1 VSIENKENIMRTSV
15 LTILATLTIVPA
27 TLFAGRLKI
36 YSYPKTIAPGQMA
49 TIIFENPDPEAS
61 IDRSS
66 CTAEKLVA
74 WVKQDVP
81 ILRIEQKG
89 KMIFTSLG
97 SYKTLGDS
105 AMATFMVPPTL
116 IEGDASLFILNDRD
130 ASVPYKFTVT
140 PTAEVKILRVD
151 GTVKPLQKFTVVG
164 EGFMPSTM
172 VDEAPVIKELDLN
185 VGYSKMKPDEQFTL
199 LNKRIQTD
207 WDRVAIGNF
216 LYINQSGKE
225 WRVFVENCGMA
236 PGGLA
241 LEFTLPPDVKP
252 GTIGLTMMIRKDK
265 TEYARSAPFTV
276 SVE

>member
-1 VSIENKENIMRTSV
+1 MRIRCIAYLLALLV
-15 LTILATLTIVPA
+15 LPTALL
-27 TLFAGRLKI
+27 AGRLKV
-36 YSYPKTIAPGQMA
+36 YSYPKQVAAGQMA
-49 TIIFENPDPEAS
+49 VIIFENPDLDAS

-66 CTAEKLVA
+66 CTAEKLLA

-89 KMIFTSLG
+89 KQIFTSLG

-116 IEGDASLFILNDRD
+116 VEGDATIFILNDRD
-130 ASVPYKFTVT
+130 ASVPYKFSVT
-140 PTAEVKILRVD
+140 PTASVNIYRVD
-151 GTVKPLQKFTVVG
+151 GTLKGLEKFKVVG
-164 EGFMPSTM
+164 DGFMPSTT
-172 VDEAPVIKELDLN
+172 VDAAPIIQELDLN
-185 VGYSKMKPDEQFTL
+185 VGYSKMKASEQFTL

-207 WDRVAIGNF
+207 WDRVPTGNF

-225 WRVFVENCGMA
+225 WRVFVESCGMA

-252 GTIGLTMMIRKDK
+252 GTVSLTMMTRKDK
-265 TEYARSAPFTV
+265 AEYARSAPLTV
-276 SVE
+276 NVQ

>member
-1 VSIENKENIMRTSV
+1 MRTPIITF
-15 LTILATLTIVPA
+15 LLALLIIPTG
-27 TLFAGRLKI
+27 LFAGRLKI
-36 YSYPKTIAPGQMA
+36 YSYPKQIAAGQMA
-49 TIIFENPDPEAS
+49 VIVFENPNLEES

-105 AMATFMVPPTL
+105 AMATFMVPPVL
-116 IEGDASLFILNDRD
+116 VEGDASLFILNDRD
-130 ASVPYKFTVT
+130 ASVPYKFAIT
-140 PTAEVKILRVD
+140 PTAEVKLYRVE
-151 GTVKPLQKFTVVG
+151 GVLKGLEKFKVVG
-164 EGFMPSTM
+164 EGFMPSTFF
-172 VDEAPVIKELDLN
+172 DQTNIITELDLN
-185 VGYSKMKPDEQFTL
+185 VGYNKMSKEEQFIL

-207 WDRVAIGNF
+207 WDRVATGNF
-216 LYINQSGKE
+216 LYINQNGKE
-225 WRVFVENCGMA
+225 WRVFVESCGMA

-252 GTIGLTMMIRKDK
+252 GTANLTMMIRKDK
-265 TEYARSAPFTV
+265 AEYARSAPLTV
-276 SVE
+276 NVP

>member
-1 VSIENKENIMRTSV
+1 MRTRIIAV
-15 LTILATLTIVPA
+15 LSALLILPTV
-27 TLFAGRLKI
+27 LFAGRLKI
-36 YSYPKTIAPGQMA
+36 YSYPKQIAPGQMA
-49 TIIFENPDPEAS
+49 VIIFENPDIEAS

-66 CTAEKLVA
+66 CTAEKLLA

-89 KMIFTSLG
+89 KQIFTSLG
-97 SYKTLGDS
+97 SYKSLGDS
-105 AMATFMVPPTL
+105 AMATFMVPPSL

-130 ASVPYKFTVT
+130 ASVPYKFSVI
-140 PTAEVKILRVD
+140 PTAEVKLYRVD
-151 GTVKPLQKFTVVG
+151 GTLKGLQKFKVIG

-172 VDEAPVIKELDLN
+172 IDATPVITELDLN
-185 VGYSKMKPDEQFTL
+185 VGYSKMSATDQFTL

-207 WDRVAIGNF
+207 WDRVATGNF

-225 WRVFVENCGMA
+225 WRVFVESCGMA

-252 GTIGLTMMIRKDK
+252 GTVNLTMMVRKDK
-265 TEYARSAPFTV
+265 AEYARSAPLTV
-276 SVE
+276 NVQ